1 MQPPHKDRLFEL
13 DRGDSS
19 CPYSPRYLVHDQE
32 TFWAMNRG
40 ALRALT
46 EDLGT
51 SAQPTRKR
59 HYNLLPRTSREAA
72 LASLCAAAAEVLRE
86 LLRLLARLGVDH
98 DLPYRHPAVVAGVG

>member
-59 HYNLLPRTSREAA
+59 HYSLLPRTSREAA
-72 LASLCAAAAEVLRE
+72 LGETRRWVMTNH
-86 LLRLLARLGVDH
+86 LAVHYARRNRRYGE
-98 DLPYRHPAVVAGVG
+98 RR